1 MISNKASHKTE
12 RRKNMTNNKKN
23 YIDFAND
30 KQLSKYAYEN
40 AKVFLIASEK
50 KESIYTNYV
59 SDFNYFIVGKVLSM
73 DETRKNHFE
82 MNVEDK
88 QNDLNNY
95 ANACEKVFKLIS
107 EDKNLKNLK
116 SPIHQTGFK
125 RLTKN

>member
-1 MISNKASHKTE
+1 MFSFKSKKSIQLETLFTTEMLSHG
-12 RRKNMTNNKKN
+12 
-23 YIDFAND
+23 FLGF
-30 KQLSKYAYEN
+30 KQFRPSLA
-40 AKVFLIASEK
+40 
-50 KESIYTNYV
+50 
-59 SDFNYFIVGKVLSM
+59 
-73 DETRKNHFE
+73 H
-82 MNVEDK
+82 K